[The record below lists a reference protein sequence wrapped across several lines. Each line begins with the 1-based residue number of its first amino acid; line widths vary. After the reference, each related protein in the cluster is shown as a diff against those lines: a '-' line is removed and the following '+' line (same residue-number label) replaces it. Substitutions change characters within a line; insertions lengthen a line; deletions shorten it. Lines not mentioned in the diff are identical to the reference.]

1 MSQKWD
7 EMSEHLILDVYD
19 GYFEDLNSPNF
30 LRDIFTRAILKSE
43 MTILNEYTH
52 KFSPCG
58 VTLLFALSES
68 HVSCHSWPELGCLS
82 ADFFTCGEK
91 DPRIGAKYIVN
102 ALDSVVYRIRVVK
115 R

>member
-1 MSQKWD
+1 MG
-7 EMSEHLILDVYD
+7 ILT
-19 GYFEDLNSPNF
+19 DLNSPNF
-30 LRDIFTRAILKSE
+30 LRDIFTRAILKSK

-58 VTLLFALSES
+58 VTCLFALAES
-68 HVSCHSWPELGCLS
+68 HVSCHTWPEFGRMN

-91 DPRIGAKYIVN
+91 DPRICAKYIIK
-102 ALDSVVYRIRVVK
+102 ALESEKYRIRVVK

>member
-1 MSQKWD
+1 
-7 EMSEHLILDVYD
+7 
-19 GYFEDLNSPNF
+19 
-30 LRDIFTRAILKSE
+30 LKSE

-58 VTLLFALSES
+58 VTSLFALAES
-68 HVSCHSWPELGCLS
+68 HVSCHTWPEFGRLN

-91 DPRIGAKYIVN
+91 DPRICAKYIIN
-102 ALDSVVYRIRVVK
+102 ALESEKYRIRVVK

>member
-1 MSQKWD
+1 MG
-7 EMSEHLILDVYD
+7 EHLLLDVYD
-19 GYFEDLNSPNF
+19 CTFDQLNSVHF
-30 LRDIFTRAILKSE
+30 LRSIFTKAILKSK

-58 VTLLFALSES
+58 VTLLFALAES

-102 ALDSVVYRIRVVK
+102 ALDSVDYRIRVVK